1 MITISPIYKM
11 EASLKTLLE
20 SEKLKV
26 EKFKYYGII
35 STSGPDFDSFDM
47 MDCEYLTDRLAQE
60 GVVTFSISP
69 GTWQP
74 GAIRYK
80 IYLIT

>member
-1 MITISPIYKM
+1 MINISPIYKM
-11 EASLKTLLE
+11 EDSLKALLE
-20 SEKLKV
+20 NAELRA
-26 EKFKYYGII
+26 EKFRYYGIL
-35 STSGPDFDSFDM
+35 STSGPDFDSLDLV
-47 MDCEYLTDRLAQE
+47 DCEYLTDKLAAE

-74 GAIRYK
+74 GAMRYK

>member
-1 MITISPIYKM
+1 MINISPIRTM

-20 SEKLKV
+20 NAELRA
-26 EKFKYYGII
+26 EKFRYYGII
-35 STSGPDFDSFDM
+35 STSGPNIDSSVT
-47 MDCEYLTDRLAQE
+47 MDCEYLTNRLAQE
-60 GVVTFSISP
+60 GIVTFSIPP

>member
-1 MITISPIYKM
+1 MINISPIYKM

-20 SEKLKV
+20 NAELKA
-26 EKFKYYGII
+26 EKFRYYGII
-35 STSGPDFDSFDM
+35 STSGSDFDSLDL
-47 MDCEYLTDRLAQE
+47 MDCEYLTNKLAEE
-60 GVVTFSISP
+60 GVISFSIQP

-74 GAIRYK
+74 GAMRYK